1 MTWQLSGLG
10 DEITEMFPTQLHA
23 LNELGIPNVE
33 IRRFR
38 LPGGEQKVINEA
50 TDHDLDR
57 LNLALAEAGI
67 TCAGVASPVGKYPIE
82 DPFEPDFERSR
93 GSVRAARRLSSPYLR
108 VFSSYVPAGGLPA
121 ATRDE
126 VMRRLREIAALA
138 ASEIPETTVVVE
150 NESGLYGEVVAA
162 CVDIFETIDGPEPEN
177 GLRPLQLRG
186 RRRRP
191 LRRGLAGPQGA
202 HRLLPHQRRARS
214 RPDRPRRR
222 RQGVLARDSPRRQ
235 RRGHRHPPDPGTPPQ
250 AGRRELWRHRA
261 RALRRRQTRSRT
273 AYSPLSTEME
283 FVSRRL

>member
-10 DEITEMFPTQLHA
+10 DEITEMFPAQLDA

-82 DPFEPDFERSR
+82 DPFEPDFERFR

-162 CVDIFETIDGPEPEN
+162 CVDIFETIDAPNLNMVFDPCNFVVAGVDPFAEAWPALKERIAYFHIKDALGPGQIVPAGEGKARWPEILRAANDEGIGTHLTLEPHLKLAGESFGDTGPE
-177 GLRPLQLRG
+177 LYAVAKRALD
-186 RRRRP
+186 
-191 LRRGLAGPQGA
+191 
-202 HRLLPHQRRARS
+202 RLLA
-214 RPDRPRRR
+214 
-222 RQGVLARDSPRRQ
+222 
-235 RRGHRHPPDPGTPPQ
+235 
-250 AGRRELWRHRA
+250 
-261 RALRRRQTRSRT
+261 ALD
-273 AYSPLSTEME
+273 
-283 FVSRRL
+283 